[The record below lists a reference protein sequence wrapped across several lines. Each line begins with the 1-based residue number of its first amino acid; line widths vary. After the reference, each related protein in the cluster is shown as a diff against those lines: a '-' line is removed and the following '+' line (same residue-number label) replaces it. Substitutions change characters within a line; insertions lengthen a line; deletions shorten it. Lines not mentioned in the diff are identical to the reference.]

1 MTRLVRLLGA
11 LLALAVMI
19 APVIGLALASIFA
32 VEPADD
38 LRATVVHWGLTLS
51 DPFARDCL
59 GHSLAITVVVV
70 ALATLTGITLA
81 RIAWGCRGW
90 RRAIPLTLIRLG
102 AGCHPFV
109 MAMAWM
115 MVLSRLDPSIRSF
128 PRWEWLDGDR
138 GRWLLLGLAQFGF
151 ASAWIAWWTGRAL
164 DRIGPQWQRVAS
176 ISGAGRGWVWRT
188 SIWPLVRPTVA
199 RVSASVFA
207 VLLIEPGAP
216 LVLGLRQTLGAQIVG
231 SLWMTSRNDAPR
243 AAILTALAL
252 VLSLLVRLALKR
264 WGGPDHLASLPR
276 SSSDPAEPIV
286 PWGRFRSFAAVVALI
301 GWAAITLGPAVA
313 LAIECFRSPQVLAG
327 SATAAQAIWRELA
340 PLLGGALALGGAS
353 TFLAMTL
360 AWPLSAFRRT
370 GSAVSLLNAVP
381 PLAIGVGLLGIW
393 QMARSWTSTGADP
406 VGAVLP
412 TLGLWLDPYRFPWLL
427 VSWGTALVLLPW
439 AVEAARSARSLD
451 ATALQEEAR
460 VAGRRLAFSRTLLF
474 LPIAL
479 RRCVVP
485 ALGMVLLAASGLSPA
500 LVLTPLEPFRPVA
513 AWVVR
518 DAIHEPIAGPAML
531 LTLVGPMLGGLLLLR
546 RDRAPESL
554 TILRS

>member
-11 LLALAVMI
+11 LLALALML

-59 GHSLAITVVVV
+59 GHSLALTVAVV
-70 ALATLTGITLA
+70 APATITGITLA

-90 RRAIPLTLIRLG
+90 RRAIPVTLIRLG
-102 AGCHPFV
+102 AGCHPFL

-115 MVLSRLDPSIRSF
+115 LILSKLDFLIRSF
-128 PRWEWLDGDR
+128 PRREWLDGDR

-151 ASAWIAWWTGRAL
+151 ASAWIAWWTGLAL
-164 DRIGPQWQRVAS
+164 DRIGPRWQRLVAF
-176 ISGAGRGWVWRT
+176 SGAGRRWVWRT

-216 LVLGLRQTLGAQIVG
+216 LVLGLHQTLGAQIVG
-231 SLWMTSRNDAPR
+231 SLWMTSRADAPR
-243 AAILTALAL
+243 AAILTVLAL

-276 SSSDPAEPIV
+276 SSGDPAEPIV
-286 PWGRFRSFAAVVALI
+286 PWGWFRPFAAIVAWLA
-301 GWAAITLGPAVA
+301 WTAITLGPAGV
-313 LAIECFRSPQVLAG
+313 LAIECFRSPPVPAEA
-327 SATAAQAIWRELA
+327 ATAALDVWRELA
-340 PLLGGALALGGAS
+340 PILGASLALGGAS
-353 TFLAMTL
+353 TLLAMTL

-381 PLAIGVGLLGIW
+381 PLAIGVGLMGLG
-393 QMARSWTSTGADP
+393 QMARSGTGADP
-406 VGAVLP
+406 VGAVIP
-412 TLGLWLDPYRFPWLL
+412 TLGFWLNPYRFPWLL

-439 AVEAARSARSLD
+439 AVEAARSARALD

-460 VAGRRLAFSRTLLF
+460 VAGRRAAFSRTLLF
-474 LPIAL
+474 LPITL
-479 RRCVVP
+479 RRGLVP
-485 ALGMVLLAASGLSPA
+485 ALGMALLAASGLSPA
-500 LVLTPLEPFRPVA
+500 LVLTPLEPFRPVS

-518 DAIHEPIAGPAML
+518 DAMNAPIAGPGVL
-531 LTLVGPMLGGLLLLR
+531 LALLGQMLGVMLLLR